1 MTSLEIKQLL
11 DEKYQEYC
19 HSDFFIH
26 TDPIQIPK
34 LFEEKEDIEIA
45 GFLAA
50 SLAWGQRPTIIKK
63 CKELMQLLDYA
74 PYDFV
79 LHARESDF
87 TRFEHFKHRTFNGY
101 DCSYFLRSLA
111 HIYRHEGGLENVF
124 TTAWQI
130 HGDMFEV
137 LRHWYRIFTT
147 LPAEPRVLRHIACVD
162 KGSAAKRVNM
172 FIRWMVRHDHS
183 GIDFGLWKGIP
194 ASALLIP
201 LRSAYGPCK
210 PRTRSAYP

>member
-63 CKELMQLLDYA
+63 CKELMQLLMTSSCMPGKA
-74 PYDFV
+74 ISPV
-79 LHARESDF
+79 S
-87 TRFEHFKHRTFNGY
+87 NI
-101 DCSYFLRSLA
+101 S
-111 HIYRHEGGLENVF
+111 N
-124 TTAWQI
+124 TALSTV
-130 HGDMFEV
+130 MTV
-137 LRHWYRIFTT
+137 VIFYV
-147 LPAEPRVLRHIACVD
+147 P
-162 KGSAAKRVNM
+162 
-172 FIRWMVRHDHS
+172 
-183 GIDFGLWKGIP
+183 
-194 ASALLIP
+194 
-201 LRSAYGPCK
+201 
-210 PRTRSAYP
+210 